1 MKRAWMWVLVLLF
14 LFQTETAVQAA
25 GEDKPDAGRVAEQ
38 REEREPAENQTEGAD
53 PAPSRELDAEQM
65 EEIQNQTEDKML
77 GKFDFSELDDSIR
90 NLFPREKLRF
100 SDVTA
105 SMMSGDLTET
115 GKLLLEYVGDQFHYE
130 FRTNRKNLVYML
142 LIAVI
147 AAIFTNFSGAFQS
160 RQVSEIS
167 FYVL

>member
-25 GEDKPDAGRVAEQ
+25 GEDKPDPGRAAEQ
-38 REEREPAENQTEGAD
+38 REAIEPAENQTEGAD
-53 PAPSRELDAEQM
+53 PAESRELDAEQM
-65 EEIQNQTEDKML
+65 EEIQNQAEDQML
-77 GKFDFSELDDSIR
+77 GEFDFSELDDSIR
-90 NLFPREKLRF
+90 SLFPREKLRF

-147 AAIFTNFSGAFQS
+147 AAIFTNF
-160 RQVSEIS
+160 
-167 FYVL
+167 